1 MTKQDIRDK
10 YFGYN
15 EDITKLDKLEL
26 LKYINFLE
34 ENIVYVK
41 NVIDNISQRLDVI
54 VKK

>member
-10 YFGYN
+10 FFRYN
-15 EDITKLDKLEL
+15 EDITKLDKLYL

-34 ENIVYVK
+34 ENIVFAI